1 MSFEIQEFQKY
12 KNVRLA
18 SDGNTKTLYVADVD
32 AFGGFVG
39 YQFCGVHKYASF
51 QGNVS
56 KCVEL
61 PHWSVVN
68 LGYATNG
75 PNFNSSKVDLI
86 SKYYDK
92 AVVLDS
98 GEIIATCQYN

>member
-39 YQFCGVHKYASF
+39 Y
-51 QGNVS
+51 
-56 KCVEL
+56 
-61 PHWSVVN
+61 
-68 LGYATNG
+68 
-75 PNFNSSKVDLI
+75 
-86 SKYYDK
+86 
-92 AVVLDS
+92 
-98 GEIIATCQYN
+98 